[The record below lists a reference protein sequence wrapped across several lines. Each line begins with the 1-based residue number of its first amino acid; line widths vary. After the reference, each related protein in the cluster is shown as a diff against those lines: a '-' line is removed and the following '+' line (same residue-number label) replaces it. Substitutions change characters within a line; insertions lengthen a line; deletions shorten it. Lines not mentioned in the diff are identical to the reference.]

1 MRKLLINNTIIDDSS
16 KNFIIAEIGHNHM
29 GDLKICKEMF
39 IKAKESGA
47 DAVKLQKRDNANLY
61 TKSMLNWPYNSENA
75 YGKTYGEHREKLEF
89 DLSQYTELRD
99 FAKHL
104 GLIFFATPFD
114 ENSVEFLEKIDIP
127 LYKVS
132 SSNLKNLNLL
142 TRISELQKPILISTG
157 GSTLEDIKK
166 SFDVISKYHTNIS
179 IMQCVSNYPAN
190 YEDLNL
196 KVIKTLRKEFKN
208 TVIGFSS
215 HDTGVSSV
223 IGAYYMG
230 ARIFEKHFTLNRAWK
245 GTDQSFSLEPLGL
258 FHVVRDL
265 ERARL
270 SLGEGTKK
278 RLESENVA
286 MKKMEQIIV
295 AKENLQ
301 AGTILDLEKI
311 IFKIPNPEDLD
322 QDCLYP
328 DQLERVIAKK
338 ISINLS
344 EDQAIKLKNLK

>member
-1 MRKLLINNTIIDDSS
+1 
-16 KNFIIAEIGHNHM
+16 
-29 GDLKICKEMF
+29 
-39 IKAKESGA
+39 
-47 DAVKLQKRDNANLY
+47 
-61 TKSMLNWPYNSENA
+61 
-75 YGKTYGEHREKLEF
+75 
-89 DLSQYTELRD
+89 
-99 FAKHL
+99 
-104 GLIFFATPFD
+104 
-114 ENSVEFLEKIDIP
+114 
-127 LYKVS
+127 
-132 SSNLKNLNLL
+132 
-142 TRISELQKPILISTG
+142 
-157 GSTLEDIKK
+157 
-166 SFDVISKYHTNIS
+166 
-179 IMQCVSNYPAN
+179 MQCVSNYPAN

-295 AKENLQ
+295 AKENLK

-338 ISINLS
+338 LSINLS